1 MSPSLLLTPCTGHSV
16 CLPLPRHCTASCP
29 LKWDGALHWVMQLHS
44 PGLWLV
50 TWPQYWSLIGWWRR
64 QQGKEGPGRVEE
76 GRLVICLLGQNT
88 RPHYWQHTTLILSS
102 EKNWRIS
109 VYFATFLL
117 KYKRSNVSVNVHL
130 IILFWNFILP
140 HFFNPPPVIRERDM
154 FALCQQCSSSISPFV
169 LLHFAVIPVI

>member
-50 TWPQYWSLIGWWRR
+50 TWPQYWALIGWWRR

-76 GRLVICLLGQNT
+76 GEACYLFTWTKHQTSLLATRDTDIWYYHRRKTEEYLYISQRVSSRTEEVMLVWMCIWWFYFEIFFY
-88 RPHYWQHTTLILSS
+88 RISLILLLSS
-102 EKNWRIS
+102 GS
-109 VYFATFLL
+109 VTCLP
-117 KYKRSNVSVNVHL
+117 SVNNVQV
-130 IILFWNFILP
+130 LF
-140 HFFNPPPVIRERDM
+140 PP
-154 FALCQQCSSSISPFV
+154 LCCYT
-169 LLHFAVIPVI
+169 LL